1 MPAPIAMNSVDTFV
15 SEQHQDVSVQKKK
28 WFYMPNGSLLSK
40 RKVYAI
46 VKMQVEG
53 IISETFYI
61 CLT

>member
-1 MPAPIAMNSVDTFV
+1 
-15 SEQHQDVSVQKKK
+15 
-28 WFYMPNGSLLSK
+28 MPNDSLLSK

-46 VKMQVEG
+46 VKMQVKG